1 MAAGFA
7 AATRLIDFATS
18 PINDVNKA
26 ITGLEKTVKQTARE
40 SGLLEVR
47 DALGKVKREAV
58 DVFDN
63 LGSVF
68 APLQGLTAAGT
79 LAGMAALS
87 EHFAS
92 TGAAIGRAAER
103 ANIGAQ

>member
-7 AATRLIDFATS
+7 VAIRLIDFATS

-26 ITGLEKTVKQTARE
+26 ITGLEKTVKQTASE
-40 SGLLEVR
+40 CGLLEVR

-58 DVFDN
+58 DVFDK

-68 APLQGLTAAGT
+68 TPLQGLTAAGT
-79 LAGMAALS
+79 LAGMAGRSPHFLS
-87 EHFAS
+87 TAGFS
-92 TGAAIGRAAER
+92 GCG
-103 ANIGAQ
+103 